1 MVLQHDLCENICV
14 FELLKILL
22 SSKLRILSYIYT
34 NHEKIQGVV
43 VYSSLF
49 LSDCIV
55 P

>member
-1 MVLQHDLCENICV
+1 MVLQHDLCENVCV

-22 SSKLRILSYIYT
+22 SSSLRILSYIDT
-34 NHEKIQGVV
+34 SHEGVV

-49 LSDCIV
+49 LSDCIF